1 MPSLRLL
8 KGAVLSPRLYAEMI
22 ALSKTCDDAVM
33 HFAGFLRFA
42 AFPADHFYEKDGL
55 FYGGKDG
62 S

>member
-1 MPSLRLL
+1 
-8 KGAVLSPRLYAEMI
+8 
-22 ALSKTCDDAVM
+22 M